1 MITLKAKKRTET
13 NLRILRDEKIIPAV
27 LYGPKTESI
36 KIQVDFGEF
45 EKVHREAGDSL
56 LVTLSVDDKE
66 FLVLIRATQYAPV
79 SGDPIHV
86 DFYLPPLKEKV
97 EVEVSVVLSGESLAV
112 KNLGGTLVKNLSELP
127 VKAFP
132 QSLPKQI
139 NINLGVLKT
148 FDDKILVSDLKD
160 LGDFEIMKNPKD
172 IVVSISRPE
181 SIMEDGA
188 EEGDGD
194 AKESGEDK
202 KDETKKEE
210 EKKEEGK
217 DKK

>member
-13 NLRILRDEKIIPAV
+13 NLRILRDEKIIPVV
-27 LYGPKTESI
+27 LYGPKTESV

-56 LVTLSVDDKE
+56 LVTLIVDDKE

-86 DFYLPPLKEKV
+86 DFYLPLLKEKV
-97 EVEVSVVLSGESLAV
+97 EVEVSVVLNGESLAV

-139 NINLGVLKT
+139 NINLDVLKT
-148 FDDKILVSDLKD
+148 FDDKILVSDLKG
-160 LGDFEIMKNPKD
+160 LGDFEIMKNPND

-181 SIMEDGA
+181 AIMEDSEVESDEDVKKT
-188 EEGDGD
+188 EEV
-194 AKESGEDK
+194 
-202 KDETKKEE
+202 
-210 EKKEEGK
+210 KKEEGK
-217 DKK
+217 EEIKKEEGKEK